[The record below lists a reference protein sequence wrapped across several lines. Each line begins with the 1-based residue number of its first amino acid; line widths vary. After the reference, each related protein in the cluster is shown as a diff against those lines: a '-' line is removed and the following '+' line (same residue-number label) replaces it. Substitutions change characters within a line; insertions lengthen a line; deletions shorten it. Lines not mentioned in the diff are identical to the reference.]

1 MASNKEFKTRIQHKI
16 DTPENWAKATNF
28 VPLAGEIIVYDYF
41 TSEGFQNKIKI
52 GDGSNYLAD
61 LPFINTNTFD
71 SLLTYDDTH
80 GTLSNI
86 ETGSIGPAELE
97 LFGLIYGITTFY
109 IEFKN
114 DNLQSM
120 GGLYQLCNVE
130 NALFLILNNG
140 FMMNQKS
147 TLSYDNTNSRWVHS
161 VDQNVYLPQL
171 PMGSS
176 TTGIYVDSSGA
187 VAATSTYAGG
197 TRVTLNGVSK
207 GSLTASLYAPTTF
220 GTDGQILQA
229 KGEKKTPVWVNPSD
243 LLSGDFLP
251 VDELTDSYAKV
262 RPLLLSADN
271 GEVSLTPSGI
281 EVENSDG
288 DVITINSTG
297 VSAINSQSEDYA
309 ILNTQGVSAYSSSG
323 EIYTS
328 LNGTNGLSLQ
338 GGEKTINLNYNGLNI
353 DTDDLSLGLE
363 STNGLTFS
371 NYLTGKSIIL
381 SPEKLVLDRGNSN
394 TTIDEQ
400 KFQLTRDSGEQTTLT
415 STSLQLKMPKPLED
429 GETTRTYSTF
439 TINGDATNST
449 YTINTS
455 NFSIRSEKTI
465 NLQGEKIFLNSPT
478 EISIEPE
485 SDNSIV
491 NKKYVDEKIGKPS
504 ENVIIYQ
511 DDGTNSGNYNPAIG
525 TLIVGNEIE
534 ADLLEDG
541 SLVYD
546 VVFTQDEEGIPA
558 SAIDFTPNGY
568 VNENNVQSAIENLQT
583 KVASAH
589 NELSSLSTTVNTH
602 TTNINALDNTVA
614 SHTTSIGTINTT
626 INSHTSTIN
635 SHTTSINNL
644 QTAMNNLVT
653 DVWHIGSTPPS
664 NVKLFWI
671 DTNTTTGGLKYL
683 PSGSTNSA
691 ANWKH
696 VPVAWT

>member
-28 VPLAGEIIVYDYF
+28 IPLNGEIIVYNYPAEDGLQ
-41 TSEGFQNKIKI
+41 SKIKI
-52 GDGSNYLAD
+52 GDGSSYLAN
-61 LPFINTNTFD
+61 LPFINTE
-71 SLLTYDDTH
+71 
-80 GTLSNI
+80 I
-86 ETGSIGPAELE
+86 
-97 LFGLIYGITTFY
+97 
-109 IEFKN
+109 
-114 DNLQSM
+114 
-120 GGLYQLCNVE
+120 
-130 NALFLILNNG
+130 
-140 FMMNQKS
+140 
-147 TLSYDNTNSRWVHS
+147 
-161 VDQNVYLPQL
+161 
-171 PMGSS
+171 
-176 TTGIYVDSSGA
+176 
-187 VAATSTYAGG
+187 
-197 TRVTLNGVSK
+197 TLNGTSK
-207 GSLTASLYAPTTF
+207 AATTASFYAPTAS
-220 GTDGQILQA
+220 GTDGYILQA
-229 KGEKKTPVWVNPSD
+229 KGEKVAPVWVDPSD

-281 EVENSDG
+281 KVENSDG

-297 VSAINSQSEDYA
+297 VSATNSQSEDYA

-328 LNGTNGLSLQ
+328 LNGINGLSLQ

-381 SPEKLVLDRGNSN
+381 SPEKLVLDRGSSN

-478 EISIEPE
+478 EISIEPK

-583 KVASAH
+583 KVASVH
-589 NELSSLSTTVNTH
+589 NGLSSLSTTVNTH

>member
-28 VPLAGEIIVYDYF
+28 IPLNGEIIVYSYPAEDGLQ
-41 TSEGFQNKIKI
+41 SKIKI
-52 GDGSNYLAD
+52 GDGSSYLAN
-61 LPFINTNTFD
+61 LPFINTEITPN
-71 SLLTYDDTH
+71 
-80 GTLSNI
+80 GTS
-86 ETGSIGPAELE
+86 
-97 LFGLIYGITTFY
+97 
-109 IEFKN
+109 K
-114 DNLQSM
+114 
-120 GGLYQLCNVE
+120 
-130 NALFLILNNG
+130 
-140 FMMNQKS
+140 
-147 TLSYDNTNSRWVHS
+147 
-161 VDQNVYLPQL
+161 
-171 PMGSS
+171 
-176 TTGIYVDSSGA
+176 
-187 VAATSTYAGG
+187 AAT
-197 TRVTLNGVSK
+197 
-207 GSLTASLYAPTTF
+207 TASFYAPTAS
-220 GTDGQILQA
+220 GTDGYILQA
-229 KGEKKTPVWVNPSD
+229 KGEKVAPVWVDPSD

-297 VSAINSQSEDYA
+297 VSATNSQSEDYA

-328 LNGTNGLSLQ
+328 LNGANGLSLQ

-558 SAIDFTPNGY
+558 SAIDFIPNGY

-589 NELSSLSTTVNTH
+589 NGLSSLSTTVNTH

>member
-71 SLLTYDDTH
+71 SLLTYDDTQ

-86 ETGSIGPAELE
+86 EAGSIGPDELE

-109 IEFKN
+109 IEFEN
-114 DNLQSM
+114 DSLQSM
-120 GGLYQLCNVE
+120 KGLYQLCNVGDVIYLISS
-130 NALFLILNNG
+130 NSFLSNKTSA
-140 FMMNQKS
+140 FF
-147 TLSYDNTNSRWVHS
+147 YDETNLRWNHN
-161 VDQNVYLPQL
+161 VDQNVYLPQS

-176 TTGIYVDSSGA
+176 TKGIIVKSDGTIST
-187 VAATSTYAGG
+187 TSTYAGG
-197 TRVTLNGVSK
+197 TKITLNGTSEG
-207 GSLTASLYAPTTF
+207 GSSVSLYAPTTF

-229 KGEKKTPVWVNPSD
+229 KGEKVAPIWVDPSD

-281 EVENSDG
+281 NVENSDG
-288 DVITINSTG
+288 DIIAINSTG
-297 VSAINSQSEDYA
+297 VSATNTESEDYA
-309 ILNTQGVSAYSSSG
+309 ILNTQGVSAYSSTG

-328 LNGTNGLSLQ
+328 LDGASGLSLQ
-338 GGEKTINLNYNGLNI
+338 GGEKVINLNYNGLNI

-371 NYLTGKSIIL
+371 NYLTGKSIVL
-381 SPEKLVLDRGNSN
+381 SPEKLILDRGSSN

-415 STSLQLKMPKPLED
+415 STSLQLKIPKPLED

-439 TINGDATNST
+439 TINGDASNST

-455 NFSIRSEKTI
+455 NFLIRSEQTI
-465 NLQGEKIFLNSPT
+465 GLQAEKIFLNSPT
-478 EISIEPE
+478 EIDIEPE
-485 SDNSIV
+485 FDNSIV
-491 NKKYVDEKIGKPS
+491 NKKYVDEKVGKPS

-525 TLIVGNEIE
+525 TLIVSNEIE

-558 SAIDFTPNGY
+558 SAIDFTPNSY
-568 VNENNVQSAIENLQT
+568 INENNVQSAIENLQT
-583 KVASAH
+583 KVATSQ
-589 NELSSLSTTVNTH
+589 NTLSDVSTTINTH
-602 TTNINALDNTVA
+602 TTNINALDSTVA
-614 SHTTSIGTINTT
+614 SHTTSINTINTT
-626 INSHTSTIN
+626 VNSHTSTIN

-664 NVKLFWI
+664 NAKLFWI

>member
-28 VPLAGEIIVYDYF
+28 IPLNGEIIVYSYPAEDGLQ
-41 TSEGFQNKIKI
+41 SKIKI
-52 GDGSNYLAD
+52 GDGSSYLAN
-61 LPFINTNTFD
+61 LPFINTE
-71 SLLTYDDTH
+71 
-80 GTLSNI
+80 I
-86 ETGSIGPAELE
+86 
-97 LFGLIYGITTFY
+97 
-109 IEFKN
+109 
-114 DNLQSM
+114 
-120 GGLYQLCNVE
+120 
-130 NALFLILNNG
+130 
-140 FMMNQKS
+140 
-147 TLSYDNTNSRWVHS
+147 
-161 VDQNVYLPQL
+161 
-171 PMGSS
+171 
-176 TTGIYVDSSGA
+176 
-187 VAATSTYAGG
+187 
-197 TRVTLNGVSK
+197 TLNGTSK
-207 GSLTASLYAPTTF
+207 AATTASFYAPTAS
-220 GTDGQILQA
+220 GTDGYILQA
-229 KGEKKTPVWVNPSD
+229 KGEKVAPVWVDPSD

-297 VSAINSQSEDYA
+297 VSATNSQSEDYA

-323 EIYTS
+323 EVYTS
-328 LNGTNGLSLQ
+328 LNGINGLSLQ

-415 STSLQLKMPKPLED
+415 STSLQLKMPNPLED

-568 VNENNVQSAIENLQT
+568 INENNVQSAIENLQT

-589 NELSSLSTTVNTH
+589 NELSSLSITVNTH

>member
-28 VPLAGEIIVYDYF
+28 IPLNGEIIVYSYPAEDGLQ
-41 TSEGFQNKIKI
+41 SKIKI
-52 GDGSNYLAD
+52 GDGSSYLAN
-61 LPFINTNTFD
+61 LPFINTE
-71 SLLTYDDTH
+71 
-80 GTLSNI
+80 I
-86 ETGSIGPAELE
+86 
-97 LFGLIYGITTFY
+97 
-109 IEFKN
+109 
-114 DNLQSM
+114 
-120 GGLYQLCNVE
+120 
-130 NALFLILNNG
+130 
-140 FMMNQKS
+140 
-147 TLSYDNTNSRWVHS
+147 
-161 VDQNVYLPQL
+161 
-171 PMGSS
+171 
-176 TTGIYVDSSGA
+176 
-187 VAATSTYAGG
+187 
-197 TRVTLNGVSK
+197 TLNGTSK
-207 GSLTASLYAPTTF
+207 AATTASFYAPTAS
-220 GTDGQILQA
+220 GTDGYILQA
-229 KGEKKTPVWVNPSD
+229 KGEKVAPVWVDPSD

-297 VSAINSQSEDYA
+297 VSATNSQSEDYA

-328 LNGTNGLSLQ
+328 LNGINGLSLQ

-415 STSLQLKMPKPLED
+415 STSLQLKMPKPLEN

-478 EISIEPE
+478 EISIEPK

-589 NELSSLSTTVNTH
+589 NGLSSLSTTVNTH

>member
-28 VPLAGEIIVYDYF
+28 IPLNGEIIVYSYPAEDGLQ
-41 TSEGFQNKIKI
+41 SKIKI
-52 GDGSNYLAD
+52 GDGSSYLAN
-61 LPFINTNTFD
+61 LPFINTE
-71 SLLTYDDTH
+71 
-80 GTLSNI
+80 I
-86 ETGSIGPAELE
+86 
-97 LFGLIYGITTFY
+97 
-109 IEFKN
+109 
-114 DNLQSM
+114 
-120 GGLYQLCNVE
+120 
-130 NALFLILNNG
+130 
-140 FMMNQKS
+140 
-147 TLSYDNTNSRWVHS
+147 
-161 VDQNVYLPQL
+161 
-171 PMGSS
+171 
-176 TTGIYVDSSGA
+176 
-187 VAATSTYAGG
+187 
-197 TRVTLNGVSK
+197 TLNGTSK
-207 GSLTASLYAPTTF
+207 AATTASFYAPTAS
-220 GTDGQILQA
+220 GTDGYILQA
-229 KGEKKTPVWVNPSD
+229 KGEKVAPVWVDPSD

-297 VSAINSQSEDYA
+297 VSATNSQSEDYA

-323 EIYTS
+323 EVYTS
-328 LNGTNGLSLQ
+328 LNGANGLALQ

-485 SDNSIV
+485 SDNRIV

-558 SAIDFTPNGY
+558 SAIDFIPNGY

-589 NELSSLSTTVNTH
+589 NGLSSLSTTVNTH